1 MMVAIAVMVGSFR
14 ETVSY
19 WVNQTL
25 QADLFIGP
33 GVRAAPG
40 EQQVLSPE
48 IVATV
53 AAQPDVVASDAYRRT
68 EITYDDQIV
77 GLGAGSFDVVATH
90 GALLFKSPADGL
102 SALRSAVGRD
112 EVVVSE
118 AFSTKFRKRHGD
130 EVTLA
135 TPTGPRAFRIVG
147 VYYDYSSEHGVIMMD
162 DATFVRHY
170 GAMPPTGIQAY
181 VRDGVDPDAV
191 RAAIL
196 DDLDDGHRVLIYSNR
211 ALRGEVLRIF
221 DNTFAI
227 TYALEVIAILVA
239 MLGVAGTL
247 LTLVIERRR
256 PLTLLRLIGAE
267 RRQVRRQVVIEA
279 ALIGTVSQGVGLA
292 MGLALSLVL
301 VYVINVQSFGWS
313 LQFHV
318 PTVFLVTTTV
328 AVIVATAAAGIY
340 PARRA
345 AQLGRVREE

>member
-1 MMVAIAVMVGSFR
+1 M
-14 ETVSY
+14 
-19 WVNQTL
+19 
-25 QADLFIGP
+25 
-33 GVRAAPG
+33 
-40 EQQVLSPE
+40 
-48 IVATV
+48 
-53 AAQPDVVASDAYRRT
+53 AQRP
-68 EITYDDQIV
+68 
-77 GLGAGSFDVVATH
+77 L
-90 GALLFKSPADGL
+90 
-102 SALRSAVGRD
+102 
-112 EVVVSE
+112 
-118 AFSTKFRKRHGD
+118 
-130 EVTLA
+130 
-135 TPTGPRAFRIVG
+135 
-147 VYYDYSSEHGVIMMD
+147 
-162 DATFVRHY
+162 
-170 GAMPPTGIQAY
+170 
-181 VRDGVDPDAV
+181 VDPDAV

-196 DDLDDGHRVLIYSNR
+196 ADLDDGHRVLIYSNR

-256 PLTLLRLIGAE
+256 PLTLLRLIGAD

-279 ALIGTVSQGVGLA
+279 TLIGTVSQGVGLA